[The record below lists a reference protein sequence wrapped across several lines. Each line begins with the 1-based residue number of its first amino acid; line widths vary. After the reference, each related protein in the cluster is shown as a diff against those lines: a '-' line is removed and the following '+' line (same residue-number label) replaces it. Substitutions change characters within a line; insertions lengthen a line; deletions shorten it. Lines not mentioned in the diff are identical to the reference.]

1 MTGFTGNNDV
11 HFAERML
18 ENGFFPENVPPVFA
32 IENLHEAAIK
42 PLGSGLFLT
51 DKPTEGCRYNV
62 SKRGGQR
69 RVFTMPNPTFMVD
82 AASFFLTRKT
92 EIDEHLQIST
102 DSSSYPMFSGTE
114 GRPISIATFP
124 EFHKRRR
131 RELALSRYTVRTDI
145 SRFFHSIYTHALPW
159 ALHGKAESKKDR
171 KPESATMFGNRLD
184 WLVRQ
189 AQDGQTVGIPVGP
202 DFSRIISEIVGA
214 AIDKAFR
221 ASHGHDVPM
230 LRLVDDIYI
239 GCDNLDEANTY
250 LSGIRDAIRSFE
262 LDINESKTV
271 ILSSSS
277 DLEPYW
283 PVEIRREIE
292 RYAEGGSKKSHRKG
306 DFIHFLDQILR
317 QASDEKDEGIVK
329 FAVRKIDELEVWS
342 TYWEL
347 LEPFLVR
354 VAISFP
360 HCWDYVARVVAWR
373 NTVKSVDK
381 PLWANVVHRAVKQNG
396 NSGHDSEIAW
406 ALWLLK
412 ELKEPLESQAFDLV
426 LRRCGALPCL
436 IALDVHASTNAAYKI
451 PKEALLD
458 RIGER
463 PMLGANWL
471 LAFEADRQFGLKIKS
486 KNQQGN
492 PFFKQLYDDNVS
504 FYNRDAKLFVF
515 EDVDDVVE
523 VKSAIESPI
532 SNYDD
537 IYDDEYD
544 DQDADD
550 NVDDF

>member
-1 MTGFTGNNDV
+1 MAKFTGNNDTL
-11 HFAERML
+11 FAERML
-18 ENGFFPENVPPVFA
+18 EHGYFPENIPPVFD
-32 IENLHEAAIK
+32 IKNLHGAAIK
-42 PLGSGLFLT
+42 TLNSGEYIT

-69 RVFTMPNPTFMVD
+69 RVFTMPNPIFMVD
-82 AASFFLTRKT
+82 AATFFIDRKN
-92 EIDEHLQIST
+92 EIDEHLQVST
-102 DSSSYPMFSGTE
+102 DSSSYPTFSEAE
-114 GRPISIATFP
+114 GRPISISTFP

-131 RELALSRYTVRTDI
+131 RDLALSRYTVRTDI
-145 SRFFHSIYTHALPW
+145 SRFYHSIYTHALPW
-159 ALHGKAESKKDR
+159 ALHGKSESKKDR
-171 KPESATMFGNRLD
+171 KFESATVFGNRLD

-202 DFSRIISEIVGA
+202 DFSRIISEIIGS
-214 AIDKAFR
+214 AIDKNFR
-221 ASHGHDVPM
+221 AVHGHEIPM
-230 LRLVDDIYI
+230 LRMVDDIYI
-239 GCDNLDEANTY
+239 GSDNLDEAQRY

-262 LDINESKTV
+262 LDINEAKTV
-271 ILSSSS
+271 ILSSSA

-283 PVEIRREIE
+283 PVEVRREIE
-292 RYAEGGSKKSHRKG
+292 RYADGGTKKGQRKG

-317 QASDEKDEGIVK
+317 QASDQRDEGIVK

-373 NTVKSVDK
+373 NKVKTVDK
-381 PLWANVVHRAVKQNG
+381 ALWGNVVHRAIKQNG
-396 NSGHDSEIAW
+396 DSGHDSEIAW

-412 ELKEPLESQAFDLV
+412 ELKEPLEAQAFELV
-426 LRRCGALPCL
+426 LRRCGPFPCL
-436 IALDVHASTNAAYKI
+436 LALDVHASTKATYKV

-458 RIGER
+458 RLGER

-471 LAFEADRQFGLKIKS
+471 LAFEGDRQFGLKIKS
-486 KNQQGN
+486 RNLQGN
-492 PFFKQLYDDNVS
+492 PFFKQLYDEDVS

-515 EDVDDVVE
+515 EDVEDIDE

-532 SNYDD
+532 SSYDD
-537 IYDDEYD
+537 VYNDEDD
-544 DQDADD
+544 
-550 NVDDF
+550 VDDDDIEF